1 MPPDIYKS
9 DQGQHLVEDGYRE
22 MLARWSIPNRQ
33 FHVPTRFGRTHVIS
47 CGVPGRLPPL
57 VLFHGSG
64 SNSAMWLGDM
74 ALWASS
80 REIYAIDMIGEPG
93 LSAPVRPAL
102 DSDEHFIWLT
112 DVLAALHIDK
122 FAALGVS
129 LGGWLVLDYATRAPE
144 RVERLCVLSPGGIG
158 RQRASFIF
166 KVLPLLIL
174 GDWGVK
180 KALRI
185 AVGGNGTGEGHL
197 VYMDF
202 MALVQKS
209 FKPRMQ
215 QLPIFADLTLSRLT
229 MPLLA
234 VLGAKDA
241 ILDSADTRRRLSRT
255 LPDAQILYLPEV
267 GHGIF
272 GERAA
277 ISRFL
282 GIGPAV

>member
-1 MPPDIYKS
+1 MHPDIYKS
-9 DQGQHLVEDGYRE
+9 DQGQRLVEDSYRQL
-22 MLARWSIPNRQ
+22 LARWRTPNRQ
-33 FHVPTRFGRTHVIS
+33 FHVQTRFGRTHVIS
-47 CGVPGRLPPL
+47 CGAPSHLPPL
-57 VLFHGSG
+57 ILFHGSA
-64 SNSAMWLGDM
+64 SNAAMWLSDM
-74 ALWASS
+74 TIWAGS
-80 REIYAIDMIGEPG
+80 RELYAIDMIGEPG

-102 DSDEHFIWLT
+102 DSDQHFIWLN
-112 DVLAALHIDK
+112 DALEALHIHK
-122 FAALGVS
+122 FAAVGVS
-129 LGGWLVLDYATRAPE
+129 LGGWLLLDYATRAPE

-158 RQRASFIF
+158 RQRTSFLF

-180 KALRI
+180 KALQI
-185 AVGGNGTGEGHL
+185 AMGGNGTGEAHW

-215 QLPIFADLTLSRLT
+215 QLPIFGDLALSRLT
-229 MPLLA
+229 MPILA
-234 VLGAKDA
+234 VLGGKDA
-241 ILDSADTRRRLSRT
+241 ILDSSDTRRRLSRT
-255 LPDAQILYLPEV
+255 LPKAQIIYLPDV

-282 GIGPAV
+282 GSGAAV

>member
-9 DQGQHLVEDGYRE
+9 DQGRRLVEDAYRA
-22 MLARWSIPNRQ
+22 MLAGWNSPNRQ
-33 FHVPTRFGRTHVIS
+33 LHVPTRFGHTHVIS
-47 CGVPGRLPPL
+47 CGVPGHLPPL
-57 VLFHGSG
+57 LLFHGSG
-64 SNSAMWLGDM
+64 SNSAMWLSDM
-74 ALWASS
+74 AIWASN
-80 REIYAIDMIGEPG
+80 REVYAIDVIGEPG
-93 LSAPVRPAL
+93 LSAAMRPAL
-102 DSDEHFIWLT
+102 GSDDHFTWLN

-129 LGGWLVLDYATRAPE
+129 LGGLLVLDYATRAPE
-144 RVERLCVLSPGGIG
+144 RVERLCVLSPAGIG

-185 AVGGNGTGEGHL
+185 AMGGNGTGEGHR
-197 VYMDF
+197 VYMNF
-202 MALVQKS
+202 MTLVQKS

-215 QLPIFADLTLSRLT
+215 RLPIFSDLALSRLT
-229 MPLLA
+229 MPILA

-241 ILDSADTRRRLSRT
+241 ILDSADTRLRLSRT
-255 LPDAQILYLPEV
+255 LPKAQIIYLPEV

-272 GERAA
+272 GERSA

-282 GIGPAV
+282 GSGPPV